1 MPKNSSLGA
10 LKKKAIALIGK
21 LDVVRKNASAADLV
35 LKKYKIEKG
44 NIELEL
50 FEVLSVLKDNNI
62 PMIMMDGIGTVSTR
76 TRVYGD
82 IAKTNIVAAR
92 KLFEKNGLEEA
103 MFESR
108 LVKRRLNE
116 WVREQLAAAKSV
128 PECISVVYKTGITI
142 RNKKEA

>member
-10 LKKKAIALIGK
+10 LKKKAIALISK
-21 LDVVRKNASAADLV
+21 LDVVRKNVSAADLV

-50 FEVLSVLKDNNI
+50 FEVLSILKDNNI

-76 TRVYGD
+76 TTVYGD

-116 WVREQLAAAKSV
+116 WVRGQLAAAKSV